1 MRRYVVSAVFLSL
14 MVCSLAF
21 SQGGNAQLGGVVTDP
36 SAALLPGVTVTVT
49 NTETS
54 VTNTVLTNESGVVH
68 LSKPAARKGVQSH
81 RFVARISNSYDHK
94 S

>member
-36 SAALLPGVTVTVT
+36 TAALLPGVTVTVT

-54 VTNTVLTNESGVVH
+54 VTNTAVTNESGAYTFPSLQPGKAYRVT
-68 LSKPAARKGVQSH
+68 AALPGFSCT
-81 RFVARISNSYDHK
+81 
-94 S
+94 